1 MNFFPNV
8 LCNDFLLCFAYLF
21 QLVHPYIL
29 YIPFNNVLILA
40 GEKLTD
46 LEVDDIL
53 KHIDLTEDL
62 EGNVKYEGKSDILFL
77 VSFYKNRTNY
87 AINEVKAKRPYFHVF

>member
-1 MNFFPNV
+1 M
-8 LCNDFLLCFAYLF
+8 LT
-21 QLVHPYIL
+21 
-29 YIPFNNVLILA
+29 

-62 EGNVKYEGKSDILFL
+62 EGNVKYEGTSQL
-77 VSFYKNRTNY
+77 
-87 AINEVKAKRPYFHVF
+87 

>member
-1 MNFFPNV
+1 MCSKLNFMSVNNGI
-8 LCNDFLLCFAYLF
+8 CCMFL
-21 QLVHPYIL
+21 
-29 YIPFNNVLILA
+29 

-62 EGNVKYEGKSDILFL
+62 EGNVKYEGKCTTEITEC
-77 VSFYKNRTNY
+77 KC
-87 AINEVKAKRPYFHVF
+87 

>member
-1 MNFFPNV
+1 
-8 LCNDFLLCFAYLF
+8 
-21 QLVHPYIL
+21 L
-29 YIPFNNVLILA
+29 YVYFSLGFCST

-62 EGNVKYEGKSDILFL
+62 EGNVKYEGMLWKI
-77 VSFYKNRTNY
+77 
-87 AINEVKAKRPYFHVF
+87 